1 MVVSTRE
8 EQRMSMS
15 VTGVAGSWS
24 PQAMSGASMRA
35 PPAQKMANLFAK
47 IDVSGA
53 GSITKSQFTQAF
65 QTMKPTAGF
74 RAMGADAVFANL
86 DPSRSGSVSK
96 QAFVSGMTTLMAQF
110 RSSGA

>member
-1 MVVSTRE
+1 
-8 EQRMSMS
+8 MSMS
-15 VTGVAGSWS
+15 VSGVAGSYS

-47 IDVSGA
+47 IDTSGA
-53 GSITKSQFTQAF
+53 GSITKAQFMQAF

-74 RAMGADAVFANL
+74 VAMGADAVYAAL

-96 QAFVSGMTTLMAQF
+96 QAFVSGMTSLMAQF
-110 RSSGA
+110 RSASVSGG